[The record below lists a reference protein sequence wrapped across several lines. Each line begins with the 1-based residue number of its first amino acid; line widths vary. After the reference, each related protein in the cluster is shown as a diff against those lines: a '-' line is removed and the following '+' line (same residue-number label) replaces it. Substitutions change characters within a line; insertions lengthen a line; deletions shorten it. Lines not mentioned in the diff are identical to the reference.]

1 MAKLTQK
8 TYIGY
13 NAEVKTLNYD
23 TMEIEV
29 EKCFV
34 SATNPELAKKTIC
47 KNYGVPE
54 KAISK
59 MERIAETLV
68 VDTALID
75 EVFRKHGRKKT
86 AKDENDV
93 E

>member
-8 TYIGY
+8 TYVGY

-29 EKCFV
+29 KTGFV
-34 SATNPELAKKTIC
+34 SATNPEIAKKMIC
-47 KNYGVPE
+47 KSYGVPE

-68 VDTALID
+68 VDTILID

-86 AKDENDV
+86 AKDENDI